1 MLTIGKKVDWNAI
14 RSEYIGG
21 GISQRKLA
29 VKYGIPVDTVMRR
42 ANREKWNDQRAEA
55 YSKATEII
63 QQKTAT
69 AASSNAARAQRIRE
83 KLLKKLEKEIDELPD
98 SIGSETRQ
106 TIIDNEFDGQRG
118 NRVRKSKEISKAYKL
133 VELAN
138 TFEKLTKDLNISG
151 DSEGVRIIID
161 V

>member
-1 MLTIGKKVDWNAI
+1 MGKKPDWNEI
-14 RSEYIGG
+14 RAEYISG

-42 ANREKWNDQRAEA
+42 ANREKWNDQRTAA

-63 QQKTAT
+63 QQKTAA
-69 AASSNAARAQRIRE
+69 AASSNAAMAQRIRE
-83 KLLKKLEKEIDELPD
+83 KLIKKLEKEIDELPA

-118 NRVRKSKEISKAYKL
+118 NRVKRSKEISKAYKL

-138 TFEKLTKDLNISG
+138 MYEKLTKDLNVSG
-151 DSEGVRIIID
+151 DSDAVRIIID